1 MTVAA
6 VDSGAVATGARLRLL
21 RAAARAARLALAA
34 GCRLELRWA

>member
-21 RAAARAARLALAA
+21 RAARAAPAA